1 LELIRLVGAV
11 DEKAGLDKQAVEVGL
26 SCFAA
31 IPGTRQARS
40 KMVRLG
46 AVPAAVRVLATDA
59 GSPSQALPVLEAAV
73 GCAKGR
79 AAIREKADAAVP
91 TVLSKMMKGGMGG
104 AEAGVSVL

>member
-1 LELIRLVGAV
+1 LELIRFVGAV

-40 KMVRLG
+40 EMVRLG
-46 AVPAAVRVLATDA
+46 AVPAAVRVLAMDA
-59 GSPSQALPVLEAAV
+59 GSPSLALPVLDAAV
-73 GCAKGR
+73 GCAEGR

-91 TVLSKMMKGGMGG
+91 AVLSKMMKGGMAG
-104 AEAGVSVL
+104 AKAGVSVH

>member
-1 LELIRLVGAV
+1 
-11 DEKAGLDKQAVEVGL
+11 L
-26 SCFAA
+26 SRYLFKYRVQF
-31 IPGTRQARS
+31 ITSFFQFIS
-40 KMVRLG
+40 TLG

-59 GSPSQALPVLEAAV
+59 GSPSQALPILEAAV

-91 TVLSKMMKGGMGG
+91 TVLSKMMKGGMGS